1 MNDNNTPID
10 LISIALG
17 NTAIESEIMRHP
29 VLGRIVSIMPRVP
42 FEIIKKEEMYMH
54 NDQYKLKIFNKGKE
68 DERDPKVTNPEKY
81 IYINRILASVA
92 EKIDSGIA
100 DIYGELYY
108 YNHYMWVKMTEQTA
122 SNFISLIGKRA
133 GLYTSF
139 VSDFRVKKTMYKQL
153 NADLSIPEENLN
165 TSEDHVLAIANLKN
179 GTLKITEDGDVVL
192 HEFSKNDYL
201 RYQLGY
207 EYNPEATSPLFDDFL
222 DEVLPEKAAQDL
234 LMEMI
239 GYCFIPTQKMKLERS
254 LMLYGPGANGKG
266 VVFEIVVAI
275 LGEEHVSGFSMEA
288 LSCDANA
295 RAQLKDK
302 LLNYATELGGNCNPD
317 MIKKLI
323 SGEPVHVKTLYKDVT
338 MMKNYSCKF
347 IFNTNSLP
355 RGAENTN
362 AFFRRWEILPF
373 DVEIPPEKRDIHLS
387 RKLKAELPGIFNR
400 VLEGIK
406 RLIKN
411 KDFTES
417 QLAKKML
424 EEYKEQSNSVLRF
437 IKEEEWMPTVE
448 KNTSDKISSEVPHIL
463 LKELYQQYKKYC
475 EQSGCT
481 ASSKVDFGRKIRK
494 NFLVQ
499 EKCTNNETWVFAK
512 TNNHQLTAIKQN
524 CEIEYSSEDII
535 NKVLRSISNEKDND

>member
-1 MNDNNTPID
+1 METIDNKN
-10 LISIALG
+10 LSNLVSIALG
-17 NTAIESEIMRHP
+17 NTAIENDIIRHP
-29 VLGRIVSIMPRVP
+29 VLGKIISMMPKVP
-42 FEIIKKEEMYMH
+42 FEEIKREEMYLH
-54 NDQYKLKIFNKGKE
+54 DDQNKLKTYNNGKE
-68 DERDPKVTNPEKY
+68 KERDPNVTISEKY
-81 IYINRILASVA
+81 IYINRILLSVA
-92 EKIDSGIA
+92 DAANSGIA

-108 YNHYMWVKMTEQTA
+108 YNRFMWVRMSEQIA
-122 SNFISLIGKRA
+122 SNFIALISRKA
-133 GLYTSF
+133 GLYNSF
-139 VSDFRVKKTMYKQL
+139 VSNYKVKKFMYKQL
-153 NADLSIPEENLN
+153 DADLSIPENEISNLEN
-165 TSEDHVLAIANLKN
+165 EILAIANLKN
-179 GTLKITEDGDVVL
+179 GTLKITEDGEVIL
-192 HEFSKNDYL
+192 HKFSKNDYL
-201 RYQLGY
+201 RYQLSY
-207 EYNPEATSPLFDDFL
+207 EYNPDATSPLFDKFL

-266 VVFEIVVAI
+266 VVFDIVVAI
-275 LGEEHVSGFSMEA
+275 LGEEHVSGFTMDA
-288 LSCDANA
+288 LSNDPNA

-302 LLNYATELGGNCNPD
+302 LLNYATELGGKCNPD

-373 DVEIPPEKRDIHLS
+373 DVEIPAEKRDIHLS
-387 RKLKAELPGIFNR
+387 KKLKAELPGIFNR
-400 VLEGIK
+400 VLEGII

-437 IKEEEWMPTVE
+437 IKDEEWMPTAE

-481 ASSKVDFGRKIRK
+481 ASSKVDFGRKIRQY
-494 NFLVQ
+494 FLVQ
-499 EKCTNNETWVFAK
+499 ERCTNNETWVFAK
-512 TNNHQLTAIKQN
+512 SSKTRLMTSTQDCDLK
-524 CEIEYSSEDII
+524 YSNYDII
-535 NKVLRSISNEKDND
+535 NQVLND